1 MISNEDNTM
10 DVNMLE
16 HLPLEPLS
24 GERTVATMDLRENL
38 DGDESNFLVLTDRR
52 LIEHKRSKRQSN
64 TAASFVEDL
73 HTVKITTE
81 QLGIAPYVWAG
92 ISIVVGL
99 SLWQVIE
106 HPIGSLAALVIM
118 LLMGSYLFLDR
129 FFKSRNKLLIVMS
142 GSFEFR
148 VVLTTELLK
157 QEAHEFARNLTLVKD
172 AQNKANTTRPF
183 SPR

>member
-1 MISNEDNTM
+1 M

-106 HPIGSLAALVIM
+106 HPI
-118 LLMGSYLFLDR
+118 
-129 FFKSRNKLLIVMS
+129 
-142 GSFEFR
+142 
-148 VVLTTELLK
+148 
-157 QEAHEFARNLTLVKD
+157 
-172 AQNKANTTRPF
+172 
-183 SPR
+183 

>member
-1 MISNEDNTM
+1 M
-10 DVNMLE
+10 
-16 HLPLEPLS
+16 
-24 GERTVATMDLRENL
+24 
-38 DGDESNFLVLTDRR
+38 
-52 LIEHKRSKRQSN
+52 
-64 TAASFVEDL
+64 
-73 HTVKITTE
+73 
-81 QLGIAPYVWAG
+81 WAG